1 MDSYIEK
8 LKENLPKKPIVIT
21 VGNYKGGAGKTTNV
35 TLISYSLAR
44 MGIKTLVVDMDP
56 QSNAT
61 KSLMLTRS
69 ANEEKELSGINK
81 TLMAAIQEQ
90 NFNDLAVEIIDNLY
104 LLPSFIDF
112 ADFPKYLY
120 QNFASE
126 KDQDYVFKNLLDTIK
141 DDYQII
147 LLDTPPMNRE
157 VTRNSA
163 IASDYVLV
171 SLQTQEK
178 SLTGAE
184 NYIKQLNELMSLY
197 KLDLDILGFLQ
208 VLFKNHGTVDTY
220 IMESAKE
227 LFEPENI
234 FKTVVPQ
241 MERIKRFDINGITDA
256 DMHDKKV
263 LKLYKTVTTEFLER
277 LEELEEEKR
286 LDKLE
291 EENDGK

>member
-1 MDSYIEK
+1 MKAEQKSRYDLKKSEIDKIKKEIGNKSY
-8 LKENLPKKPIVIT
+8 VIT

-35 TLISYSLAR
+35 TLIAYTLAR
-44 MGIKTLVVDMDP
+44 LGIKTLVVDMDP

-81 TLMAAIQEQ
+81 TLMAAVQEESLK
-90 NFNDLAVEIIDNLY
+90 DISVEIIDNLE

-112 ADFPKYLY
+112 ADFPQYLY
-120 QNFASE
+120 QTYQDS
-126 KDQDYVFKNLLDTIK
+126 KDRDFVFKRLLDEIK

-147 LLDTPPMNRE
+147 LLDTPPMSKE
-157 VTRNSA
+157 MTRNSA

-184 NYIKQLNELMSLY
+184 NYIKQLIELMNEY
-197 KLDLDILGFLQ
+197 NLDLDILGFLQ
-208 VLFKNHGTVDTY
+208 VLYKNNGAVDEY
-220 IMESAKE
+220 IMENAKE
-227 LFEPENI
+227 IFGIENI

-241 MERIKRFDINGITDA
+241 MERIKRFDVNGINDN
-256 DMHDKKV
+256 DMHDNKV
-263 LKLYKTVTTEFLER
+263 LDLFLTVTLEFLNR
-277 LEELEEEKR
+277 LVTLEAEK
-286 LDKLE
+286 
-291 EENDGK
+291 